1 MSGPKNTLAGLLF
14 FFLGIL
20 SIQAQ
25 DQALAIL
32 EKAGEAYNK
41 TSGVQAEF
49 SIEIFAYG
57 GESTAEIQGMI
68 QLKGNKFKLDVGE
81 MITWF
86 DGKNQWF
93 YLVNIQEVNLSNP
106 APEELIMINP
116 VMVFQLYQ
124 YGFDA
129 RYAGEKKLGTKI
141 AQHVELIPQEQHSDI
156 QRIEVWFDK
165 QTHRP
170 LRIRIRNK
178 DLSGSLIN
186 IDKYITDQEYPDAMF
201 VFQQKAYPGAVVIDL
216 R

>member
-41 TSGVQAEF
+41 TSGVHAEF
-49 SIEIFAYG
+49 SIEVFEFG
-57 GESTAEIQGMI
+57 GESAAQIQGQI
-68 QLKGNKFKLDVGE
+68 QLKGDKFKLDVGE

-106 APEELIMINP
+106 APEDLIMINP
-116 VMVFQLYQ
+116 VMVFQLYK

-141 AQHVELIPQEQHSDI
+141 AQQVELIPQEVHSDI
-156 QRIEVWFDK
+156 QRIEVCFDK
-165 QTHRP
+165 QTYQP

-178 DLSGSLIN
+178 DQSGSLVT

>member
-57 GESTAEIQGMI
+57 GESTAEIQGKI

-106 APEELIMINP
+106 APEDLIMINP
-116 VMVFQLYQ
+116 VMVFQLYK

-170 LRIRIRNK
+170 LRISIRNK

-186 IDKYITDQEYPDAMF
+186 IDKYIIDQEYPDAMF

>member
-14 FFLGIL
+14 LFLGL
-20 SIQAQ
+20 PAIQAQ
-25 DQALAIL
+25 NQALALL

-41 TSGVQAEF
+41 TSGVHAEF
-49 SIEIFAYG
+49 SIEVFEFG
-57 GESTAEIQGMI
+57 GESAAQIQGQI
-68 QLKGNKFKLDVGE
+68 QLKGDKFKLDVGE

-106 APEELIMINP
+106 APEDLIMINP
-116 VMVFQLYQ
+116 VMVFQLYK

-170 LRIRIRNK
+170 LRISIRNK

-186 IDKYITDQEYPDAMF
+186 IDKYIIDQEYPDAMF

>member
-1 MSGPKNTLAGLLF
+1 MSALKNTLAGLLIL
-14 FFLGIL
+14 FLGL
-20 SIQAQ
+20 PAIQAQ
-25 DQALAIL
+25 NQALALL
-32 EKAGEAYNK
+32 EKAGETYNK
-41 TSGVQAEF
+41 TSGVHAEF
-49 SIEIFAYG
+49 SIEVFEFG
-57 GESTAEIQGMI
+57 GESAAQIQGQI
-68 QLKGNKFKLDVGE
+68 QLKGDKFKLDVGE

-106 APEELIMINP
+106 APKDLVMINP
-116 VMVFQLYQ
+116 VMVFQLYK
-124 YGFDA
+124 YGFNA
-129 RYAGEKKLGTKI
+129 HYAGEIKLGTKI
-141 AQHVELIPQEQHSDI
+141 AQQVELIPQEVHSDI
-156 QRIEVWFDK
+156 QRIEVCFDK
-165 QTHRP
+165 QTFRP

>member
-1 MSGPKNTLAGLLF
+1 MSGPKNTLAGLLIL
-14 FFLGIL
+14 FLGL
-20 SIQAQ
+20 PAIQAQ
-25 DQALAIL
+25 NQALALL
-32 EKAGEAYNK
+32 EKAGETYNK
-41 TSGVQAEF
+41 TSGVHAEF
-49 SIEIFAYG
+49 SIEVFEFG
-57 GESTAEIQGMI
+57 GESAAQIQGQI
-68 QLKGNKFKLDVGE
+68 QLKGDKFKLDVGE

-106 APEELIMINP
+106 APEDLIMINP
-116 VMVFQLYQ
+116 VMVFQLYK

-170 LRIRIRNK
+170 LRISIRNK

-186 IDKYITDQEYPDAMF
+186 IDKYIIDQEYPDAMF